1 MFLKLFD
8 RALNDLERL
17 LPSYSLIL
25 DRFTIGI
32 DGLGQ
37 SKMKLTFSLLLM
49 VLVVQFGNVL
59 IWVLLA
65 EFIY

>member
-25 DRFTIGI
+25 DRFTTDI

-49 VLVVQFGNVL
+49 ILVVQFGNVL